1 MSLGYTMLD
10 MAHHYE
16 VIRGIQGDGTTNNAI
31 GELVKRVI
39 AAISVLAVAVFAVRG
54 VMVFATGK
62 PEEADAA
69 KMKRLTAVGTQF
81 VVVMIF
87 IFGAYGIAAL
97 VSKIAQGAF

>member
-16 VIRGIQGDGTTNNAI
+16 VIRGIQGDGTSNNAI
-31 GELVKRVI
+31 QGLVRRVI
-39 AAISVLAVAVFAVRG
+39 AALSVIAVAVFAFRG
-54 VMVFATGK
+54 VMVFAGGK
-62 PEEADAA
+62 PEEAGAD

-87 IFGAYGIAAL
+87 LFGAWGIAAL
-97 VSKIAQGAF
+97 AGKIVQGAF